1 MLGETPRRLKQHP
14 FTTLLYILRAELLNI
29 PYAVLEGV
37 GVSWRK
43 AAENESIR
51 KKIVSTMCAVFYL
64 LRNEVLLL
72 RSLRAVEMSALVP
85 KEWTDHH
92 HSMMEPLYQEIHLL
106 WHTCTYV
113 VVYNKVT
120 CTL

>member
-1 MLGETPRRLKQHP
+1 MLGETPCRLKQHP

-51 KKIVSTMCAVFYL
+51 IL
-64 LRNEVLLL
+64 LSLYRQCVLCF
-72 RSLRAVEMSALVP
+72 
-85 KEWTDHH
+85 
-92 HSMMEPLYQEIHLL
+92 
-106 WHTCTYV
+106 TC
-113 VVYNKVT
+113 
-120 CTL
+120 